1 MVIYC
6 GLDVH
11 KTVVEACLIDEQGHI
26 LGRERFELTRALL
39 ENFARRR
46 LGPQA
51 KVALEATTN
60 TWAVVEVLRPLCGQ
74 VVVGNPLATKA
85 IAQAKVKTDKVDA
98 LVLAQLLRCDF
109 LPTVWQPDLKTQR
122 LRRLLS
128 RRGALV
134 GQQTAIKNR
143 LHAVLAMRLL
153 TPPGEKLFGKD
164 GMAFLRSTDL
174 DDEGRLLVDGDLRL
188 LDAMAQEIAALD
200 HVIAE
205 LGHDEP
211 AVKLLMTMPGVGV
224 TAASALVA
232 ALGDVSRFRDGDHAA
247 AYLGLVP
254 STKQSAQR
262 SVHGPITK
270 RGNSQARWLLVQ
282 AAQHLRL
289 HPGPLGHFFRKLK
302 KKKGHSVAVVAAA
315 RKMAV
320 IAWHLLTKNE
330 PYRYAQPGPT
340 QAKLGKLRVE
350 ATGAKRKTGPKPGKD
365 GFAGPKL
372 GAGTK
377 SKTIPSLPELL
388 ASEGLPPLG
397 KVPAGEARTVEAAG
411 ATAFAQS
418 LDRPHVKLK
427 KPRPR
432 QETTPRA
439 DTPTPSNCP
448 ALHPAEATPA
458 S

>member
-1 MVIYC
+1 MITYC

-11 KTVVEACLIDEQGHI
+11 KSVVEACLIDEQGKI
-26 LGRERFELTRALL
+26 LCRERFDLTRATL
-39 ENFARRR
+39 EAFARKH
-46 LGPQA
+46 LGA
-51 KVALEATTN
+51 HVKVALEATTN
-60 TWAVVEVLRPLCGQ
+60 TWAVVEVLRPLCGE

-109 LPTVWQPDLKTQR
+109 LPTVWQPDLKTQK

-153 TPPGEKLFGKD
+153 VPPGERLFAKAGIEY
-164 GMAFLRSTDL
+164 LRTANL

-188 LDAMAQEIAALD
+188 LEALAGEIDALD
-200 HVIAE
+200 LVIAK
-205 LGHDEP
+205 LGHDDP
-211 AVKLLMTMPGVGV
+211 KVKLLMTMPGVGV

-320 IAWHLLTKNE
+320 IAWHLLTKMTVRDYAAE
-330 PYRYAQPGPT
+330 FIAAQDRFMLFRFRRYRRTLVMSSG
-340 QAKLGKLRVE
+340 
-350 ATGAKRKTGPKPGKD
+350 
-365 GFAGPKL
+365 
-372 GAGTK
+372 
-377 SKTIPSLPELL
+377 IPEQ
-388 ASEGLPPLG
+388 
-397 KVPAGEARTVEAAG
+397 R
-411 ATAFAQS
+411 
-418 LDRPHVKLK
+418 
-427 KPRPR
+427 
-432 QETTPRA
+432 
-439 DTPTPSNCP
+439 
-448 ALHPAEATPA
+448 
-458 S
+458 